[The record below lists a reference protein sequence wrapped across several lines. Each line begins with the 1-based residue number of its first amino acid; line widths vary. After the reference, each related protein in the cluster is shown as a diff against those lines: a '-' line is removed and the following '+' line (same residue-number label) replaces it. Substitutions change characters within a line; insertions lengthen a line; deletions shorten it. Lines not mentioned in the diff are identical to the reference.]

1 MAEGLTFDTYALDR
15 DGQNGIYAIG
25 ADPET
30 QKGVVQEIAVV
41 FDYEL
46 GDRPSVEKLG
56 ELLKQGAPKKKLQEN
71 IGRIQEALGTDE
83 DAVAIARGWVER
95 SGLLVPVQRSYVTAE
110 KSDNIIDLAVI
121 TGGVRNWIHR
131 RAVRLVELDGE
142 VGVRNA
148 LLVAGNRVMDTAE
161 GPDVEEGMTEA
172 DYMEGV
178 ILPNLTAGD
187 RGTPTTMVAAD
198 TDVGDEVMMAGVEA
212 ILEQDLVDLE
222 SERIAVV
229 SNAGAWVQNAGQF
242 RRAVKAA
249 VDITFDHEGDRL
261 VAVSDGFQLGTGTE
275 PPSTHQ
281 NPFSAAGQILRN
293 AQELTRQAAFY

>member
-25 ADPET
+25 AQGDGG
-30 QKGVVQEIAVV
+30 GVVEEIATA
-41 FDYEL
+41 FGHEL
-46 GDRPSVEKLG
+46 SERPSVENLG
-56 ELLKQGAPKKKLQEN
+56 ELIGKVGPAKELQEN
-71 IGRIQEALGTDE
+71 IGRVQEALGTDK
-83 DAVAIARGWVER
+83 DAVAIARGWAER
-95 SGLLVPVQRSYVTAE
+95 SGLLVPVRRSYVTAE
-110 KSDNIIDLAVI
+110 TADAPVDLAVI
-121 TGGVRNWIHR
+121 TGDVRNWIHR
-131 RAVRLVELDGE
+131 RAVRLIELDDE

-148 LLVAGNRVMDTAE
+148 LLVAGNRPMKTTE

-172 DYMEGV
+172 DYMKGV

-187 RGTPTTMVAAD
+187 RGTPTTMVAAE
-198 TDVGDEVMMAGVEA
+198 TGVGDGVMMAGVEA

-222 SERIAVV
+222 SGRIAVV

-249 VDITFDHEGDRL
+249 VDMTFDHAGDRL
-261 VAVSDGFQLGTGTE
+261 AAVSDGFQLGTGTE
-275 PPSTHQ
+275 PTSTHQ
-281 NPFSAAGQILRN
+281 NPFSAVGQIARN